1 MKKGN
6 NMSKKEKII
15 IERSHSVR
23 YLRSITAIFCLAAI
37 FHQNASCAYALKED
51 NPSAI
56 ANYKNQNK
64 KVTNAPS
71 TRIMKDCIME
81 LDFSQA
87 VVKPQNVN
95 MQGKYIL
102 SPMKIDF
109 SKGKIKSSASGSS
122 LRVKMPLSQYISSG
136 LKDTPSFPKVAAR
149 AEYRIN
155 NEGNA
160 KLYIAGDGVP
170 DEYGGTD
177 DLESFSLEVTLSFT
191 DNTHAVANGVLRVE
205 GDYRATIDQIKI
217 KIIKK

>member
-1 MKKGN
+1 
-6 NMSKKEKII
+6 MSKKEKII
-15 IERSHSVR
+15 IERSHSVT

-37 FHQNASCAYALKED
+37 FHQNEGCAYTLKED
-51 NPSAI
+51 NPNVI
-56 ANYKNQNK
+56 ARYKNQNK
-64 KVTNAPS
+64 NVMGATS
-71 TRIMKDCIME
+71 IQMMTDCIMV

-87 VVKPQNVN
+87 VVKPKNVN
-95 MQGKYIL
+95 MRGRYIL

-122 LRVKMPLSQYISSG
+122 LRVKMPLGQYISSG
-136 LKDTPSFPKVAAR
+136 LNDTSSFPKVAAR

-170 DEYGGTD
+170 DEFGGID
-177 DLESFSLEVTLSFT
+177 DLESFRLDVTLSFT

-205 GDYRATIDQIKI
+205 DDYRAAIDQIKI

>member
-1 MKKGN
+1 
-6 NMSKKEKII
+6 MSKKII
-15 IERSHSVR
+15 IERIHSVR

-71 TRIMKDCIME
+71 TQIMKDCIME

-170 DEYGGTD
+170 DEFGGID
-177 DLESFSLEVTLSFT
+177 DLESFRLDVTLSFT

-205 GDYRATIDQIKI
+205 DDYRATIDQIKI